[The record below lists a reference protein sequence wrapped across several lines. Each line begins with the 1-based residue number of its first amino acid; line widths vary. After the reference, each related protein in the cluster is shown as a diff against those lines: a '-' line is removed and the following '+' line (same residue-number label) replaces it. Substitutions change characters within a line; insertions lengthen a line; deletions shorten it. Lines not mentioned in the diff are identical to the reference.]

1 MSGTLALLAA
11 VDRLY
16 EAVVT
21 QPEAWG
27 PQAFSDW
34 AEEVAAGG
42 VTKDQARA
50 VRRCLRA
57 AERLR
62 DFWAGDRAAV
72 AADDWRTRVDV
83 ALGARAWR
91 PALELA
97 QEGLND
103 EPSPELFAEVQ
114 ERFRV
119 VNSQPWLEGMEY
131 DTWRSSQGAV

>member
-1 MSGTLALLAA
+1 MSATLALLQA

-16 EAVVT
+16 EGVVT
-21 QPEAWG
+21 NPADWG
-27 PQAFSDW
+27 PQAFADW
-34 AEEVAAGG
+34 AEEVAAAG

-62 DFWAGDRAAV
+62 NFWDNDQAAV
-72 AADDWRTRVDV
+72 DADDWRTRVDV

-97 QEGLND
+97 QAGLAD
-103 EPSPELFAEVQ
+103 HPSAELFAEVQ
-114 ERFRV
+114 RRFRV
-119 VNSQPWLEGMEY
+119 VHSKPWLDGVDY
-131 DTWRSSQGAV
+131 DEWRALRGTA

>member
-1 MSGTLALLAA
+1 MSSTLALLAA

-21 QPEAWG
+21 EPEAWG
-27 PQAFSDW
+27 AQAFSDW
-34 AEEVAAGG
+34 AEEVASGG
-42 VTKDQARA
+42 VTKVQARA

-62 DFWAGDRAAV
+62 DFWQGDRAAV
-72 AADDWRTRVDV
+72 VADGWRTRVDV

-97 QEGLND
+97 QAGLED
-103 EPSPELFAEVQ
+103 DPSPELFAEVQ

-119 VNSQPWLEGMEY
+119 VNSRPWLEGIDYE
-131 DTWRSSQGAV
+131 TWWARRGTV

>member
-1 MSGTLALLAA
+1 MSSTLALLGAI
-11 VDRLY
+11 DRLY
-16 EAVVT
+16 ESVVT
-21 QPEAWG
+21 HPEVWS
-27 PQAFSDW
+27 PQAFADW

-62 DFWAGDRAAV
+62 DFWAEERAAV
-72 AADDWRTRVDV
+72 AAADWRTRVDI
-83 ALGARAWR
+83 AQGARAWR

-97 QEGLND
+97 QAGLED
-103 EPSPELFAEVQ
+103 DPSAELFAEVQ

-119 VNSQPWLEGMEY
+119 VNSQPWLEGVDYE
-131 DTWRSSQGAV
+131 TWWSAKGTL

>member
-1 MSGTLALLAA
+1 MSSTLALLGA

-16 EAVVT
+16 ESVVT
-21 QPEAWG
+21 HPEVWG
-27 PQAFSDW
+27 PQAFADW

-42 VTKDQARA
+42 VTKHQARA

-62 DFWAGDRAAV
+62 GFWTGDRVAV
-72 AADDWRTRVDV
+72 VGEDWRTRVDI
-83 ALGARAWR
+83 AMGARAWR

-97 QEGLND
+97 QAGLED
-103 EPSPELFAEVQ
+103 DPSPELFAEVQ

-119 VNSQPWLEGMEY
+119 VNSQPWLEGVDY
-131 DTWRSSQGAV
+131 DTWRASQGRV